1 MVLHIVLENILVKP
15 VREFGGKTSETN
27 DVRYV
32 CRNKIENLC
41 FHQDHA
47 YSSVED
53 LVKRAEAD
61 KALKDESIHVAN
73 DG

>member
-1 MVLHIVLENILVKP
+1 M
-15 VREFGGKTSETN
+15 RECGGKTSETS

-32 CRNKIENLC
+32 CRNKMEKVC

-47 YSSVED
+47 YNSVED
-53 LVKRAEAD
+53 LVKRTEAD
-61 KALKDESIHVAN
+61 KALKDESIDVAN